1 MPVPAAGIKSAPAGH
16 RRPAFRLEPAR
27 TNRAPA
33 ASNGRPVQRAYRRVI
48 RLTRSVQPHEPQR
61 SRILYPRHYQGRQ
74 DLPPERLG

>member
-1 MPVPAAGIKSAPAGH
+1 MPLQDTDAPPSGWNQREPIAS
-16 RRPAFRLEPAR
+16 RPRQ
-27 TNRAPA
+27 TGAP
-33 ASNGRPVQRAYRRVI
+33 SKRAYRRVI